1 MRSKLNRVQ
10 IRRLVGGHIKQEKVK
25 QEKVNQVCKKG

>member
-10 IRRLVGGHIKQEKVK
+10 IRRLVGGHIKQEKV
-25 QEKVNQVCKKG
+25 NQVCKKG